1 LSDVRGFLARVS
13 ARLAPTTAGTVF
25 AVLRIVL
32 QAAVDGSRRTR
43 VRAEGDASRG

>member
-32 QAAVDGSRRTR
+32 QAAVDDGRLAASPCS
-43 VRAEGDASRG
+43 SRG